1 MAKVSRTKNYIN
13 FVTVAIRDQM
23 GNLWIIGSNLPD
35 DHVMEVNEK
44 KITSIRKLFM
54 QAELI
59 QSRMPKTANSGLF
72 VFCHHASTKAP
83 EFSKT
88 LVFQKSKL
96 VELWQGGFPQA
107 KGSLRMANKVI
118 EQFKLQGITK
128 WHTSDNI
135 QCLDDQKVFQ
145 ELGFSSLEDVDEE
158 KEAKAESN
166 PEPTDTAEAS
176 A

>member
-1 MAKVSRTKNYIN
+1 MAKVSRTKNFIN

-23 GNLWIIGSNLPD
+23 GNLWIVGSNLPD
-35 DHVMEVNEK
+35 DHVLQVNEK
-44 KITSIRKLFM
+44 QTTSIRKLFM

-59 QSRMPKTANSGLF
+59 QSRMPKTATSGLF

-83 EFSKT
+83 DFSKT

-107 KGSLRMANKVI
+107 KSLRMANKVI

-128 WHTSDNI
+128 WHTSDAI
-135 QCLDDQKVFQ
+135 QCFDDQKVFQ
-145 ELGFSSLEDVDEE
+145 ELRFSSLEDDE

-166 PEPTDTAEAS
+166 PEPNDPAEAT

>member
-1 MAKVSRTKNYIN
+1 MAKVSRTKNFIN

-23 GNLWIIGSNLPD
+23 GNLWIVGSNLPD
-35 DHVMEVNEK
+35 DHVLEVNEK

-72 VFCHHASTKAP
+72 VFCHHASTKSP

-166 PEPTDTAEAS
+166 PEPTDTAEAT

>member
-1 MAKVSRTKNYIN
+1 MAKVSRTKNFID

-23 GNLWIIGSNLPD
+23 GNLWIVGSNLPD
-35 DHVMEVNEK
+35 DHVLEVNEK

-72 VFCHHASTKAP
+72 VFCHHASTKSP

-96 VELWQGGFPQA
+96 VELWQGGFPQV

-166 PEPTDTAEAS
+166 PESNDNAEAT

>member
-1 MAKVSRTKNYIN
+1 MAKVSRTKNFIN

-23 GNLWIIGSNLPD
+23 GNLWIVGSNLPD
-35 DHVMEVNEK
+35 DHVLEVNEK

-72 VFCHHASTKAP
+72 VFCHHASTKSP

>member
-1 MAKVSRTKNYIN
+1 MAKVSRTKNFIN

-23 GNLWIIGSNLPD
+23 GNLWIVGSNLPD
-35 DHVMEVNEK
+35 DHILQVNEK
-44 KITSIRKLFM
+44 QTTSIRKLFM

-107 KGSLRMANKVI
+107 KSLRMANKVI

-128 WHTSDNI
+128 WHTSDAI
-135 QCLDDQKVFQ
+135 QCFDDQKVFQ
-145 ELGFSSLEDVDEE
+145 ELGFSSLEDDEE

-166 PEPTDTAEAS
+166 PESNDNAEAT

>member
-1 MAKVSRTKNYIN
+1 MAKVSRTKNFIN

-35 DHVMEVNEK
+35 DHVLEVNEK

-59 QSRMPKTANSGLF
+59 QSRMPKTANSGLY

-145 ELGFSSLEDVDEE
+145 ELGFSSLEDVEEE

-166 PEPTDTAEAS
+166 PEPNDPAEAS

>member
-1 MAKVSRTKNYIN
+1 MAKVSRTKNFIN
-13 FVTVAIRDQM
+13 FVTVAIRDQT
-23 GNLWIIGSNLPD
+23 GNLWIVGSNLPD
-35 DHVMEVNEK
+35 DHVLQVNEK
-44 KITSIRKLFM
+44 QTTSIRKLFM

-107 KGSLRMANKVI
+107 KSLRMANKVI

-128 WHTSDNI
+128 WHTSENI

-145 ELGFSSLEDVDEE
+145 ELGFSSLEDDEE

-166 PEPTDTAEAS
+166 PEPNDPAEAT

>member
-1 MAKVSRTKNYIN
+1 MAKVSRTKNFIN

-35 DHVMEVNEK
+35 DHVLQVNEK
-44 KITSIRKLFM
+44 NTTSIRKLFM

-128 WHTSDNI
+128 WHTSDAI

-145 ELGFSSLEDVDEE
+145 ELGFSSLEDEE
-158 KEAKAESN
+158 ETGAKAESN
-166 PEPTDTAEAS
+166 PKPYDTAEAT

>member
-1 MAKVSRTKNYIN
+1 MAKVSRTKNFIN

-23 GNLWIIGSNLPD
+23 GNLWIVGSNLPD
-35 DHVMEVNEK
+35 DHVLEVNEK

>member
-1 MAKVSRTKNYIN
+1 MAKVSRTKNFIN

-23 GNLWIIGSNLPD
+23 GNLWIVGSNLPD
-35 DHVMEVNEK
+35 DHVLEVNEK
-44 KITSIRKLFM
+44 KTTSIRKLFM

-145 ELGFSSLEDVDEE
+145 ELGFSSLEDEDE

-166 PEPTDTAEAS
+166 PESNDPAEAT

>member
-1 MAKVSRTKNYIN
+1 
-13 FVTVAIRDQM
+13 
-23 GNLWIIGSNLPD
+23 
-35 DHVMEVNEK
+35 
-44 KITSIRKLFM
+44 
-54 QAELI
+54 
-59 QSRMPKTANSGLF
+59 MPKTANSGLF

-107 KGSLRMANKVI
+107 KSLRMANKVI

-128 WHTSDNI
+128 WHTSGAI
-135 QCLDDQKVFQ
+135 QCFDDVKVFQ
-145 ELGFSSLEDVDEE
+145 ELGFSSLEDEEE

-166 PEPTDTAEAS
+166 PESNDPAEAT

>member
-1 MAKVSRTKNYIN
+1 MAKVSRTKNFIN

-23 GNLWIIGSNLPD
+23 GNLWIVGSNLPD
-35 DHVMEVNEK
+35 DHVLEVNEK

-72 VFCHHASTKAP
+72 VFCHHASTKSP

-166 PEPTDTAEAS
+166 PEPTDIAEAS

>member
-1 MAKVSRTKNYIN
+1 MAKVSRTKNFIN

-23 GNLWIIGSNLPD
+23 GNLWIVGSNLPD
-35 DHVMEVNEK
+35 DHVLEVNEK

-128 WHTSDNI
+128 WHTSENI

-145 ELGFSSLEDVDEE
+145 ELGFSSLEDIEEE

-166 PEPTDTAEAS
+166 PEPTDTAEAT

>member
-1 MAKVSRTKNYIN
+1 MAKVSRTKNFIN

-23 GNLWIIGSNLPD
+23 GNLWIVGSNLPD
-35 DHVMEVNEK
+35 DHVLQVNEK
-44 KITSIRKLFM
+44 QTTSIRKLFM

-59 QSRMPKTANSGLF
+59 QSRIPKTATSGLF

-107 KGSLRMANKVI
+107 KSLRMANKVI

-128 WHTSDNI
+128 WHTSDAI
-135 QCLDDQKVFQ
+135 QCFDDQKVFQ
-145 ELGFSSLEDVDEE
+145 ELGFSSLEDDE

-166 PEPTDTAEAS
+166 PEPDNNAEAT

>member
-23 GNLWIIGSNLPD
+23 GNLWIVGSNLPD
-35 DHVMEVNEK
+35 DHVLEVNEK

-72 VFCHHASTKAP
+72 VFCHHASTKSP

>member
-1 MAKVSRTKNYIN
+1 MAKVSRTKNFIN
-13 FVTVAIRDQM
+13 FVTVAIRDQR
-23 GNLWIIGSNLPD
+23 GNLWIVGSNLPD
-35 DHVMEVNEK
+35 DHVLAINEK
-44 KITSIRKLFM
+44 NTTSIRKLFM

-72 VFCHHASTKAP
+72 VFCHHASTKSP

-166 PEPTDTAEAS
+166 PEPTDTAEAT